1 MGKNRKWSK
10 KQVINDDEPEGMLSG
25 LGSTRTA
32 SVSSRKREASPTLY
46 DEDIGEIATKKIKPC
61 TFLGNNNI
69 GKLKVTKDEKRRR
82 QEREVSV

>member
-1 MGKNRKWSK
+1 MGKNRNKSK
-10 KQVINDDEPEGMLSG
+10 KQVMNDEPEGMLSG
-25 LGSTRTA
+25 LSSTRTSSA
-32 SVSSRKREASPTLY
+32 VSSKKRVASPTLY
-46 DEDIGEIATKKIKPC
+46 DEDIGDIATKKIKPS